1 MIRIRGSLVLA
12 LLIVLVPTG
21 ALANGEIKAFE
32 YKDGERWMFRVT
44 EEFGALSNSEALS
57 GDYEAVFSAERFD
70 FFSVNGEKKEQV
82 SESQRE
88 ILLQMF
94 GQGSAY
100 GGKHIVFPLK
110 VGSSWSVPDYHFR
123 VPGGKK
129 GQWRS
134 VKISVLAIE
143 TAEVEKKKIPNC
155 YKIVR
160 YDSGPVGN
168 WTLTYWVDPGCKCVA
183 KYTLETNSGMR
194 TMWLK

>member
-100 GGKHIVFPLK
+100 GGKH
-110 VGSSWSVPDYHFR
+110 
-123 VPGGKK
+123 GK
-129 GQWRS
+129 
-134 VKISVLAIE
+134 A
-143 TAEVEKKKIPNC
+143 
-155 YKIVR
+155 
-160 YDSGPVGN
+160 
-168 WTLTYWVDPGCKCVA
+168 
-183 KYTLETNSGMR
+183 TN
-194 TMWLK
+194 